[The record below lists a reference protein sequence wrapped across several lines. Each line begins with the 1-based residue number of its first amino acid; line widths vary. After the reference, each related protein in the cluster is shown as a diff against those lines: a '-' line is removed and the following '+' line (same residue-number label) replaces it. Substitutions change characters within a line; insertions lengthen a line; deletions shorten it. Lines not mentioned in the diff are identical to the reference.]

1 MAFRYKKKSSVPRRF
16 FLTILLLLVITV
28 VIGGFFL
35 FFEGEKPVASLKENG
50 EFIGKKGIVKFT
62 VSDNQSGIK
71 SITLTAAQNDQ
82 TKTLYKTAFKRRSY
96 KGQAGPTKESKAI
109 SFDAKKLGFKDGPV
123 LLTLETSDFSFRG
136 WLKGNT
142 TSITRKIILDTQ
154 PPRIQILHSEKYI
167 IPGGSGI
174 AIYRL
179 SDKEARHGVMLNGH
193 FNPGFLIG
201 DGRDDTFIT
210 FFGLP
215 YDAKT
220 IKTLAV
226 TAVDRAGNRTV
237 VPFSTIYKADR
248 KKRDRINVTDG
259 FLNKKIP
266 EFEQFYPDLTGT
278 FLEKYL
284 YINNTVRK
292 QNNQKISSL
301 CNTPSAKRMW
311 KDKFTRMPGSSR
323 AGFADHRTYFYK
335 GRPVDKQVHLGMDIA
350 STRHANVRAANS
362 GKIVYADYLGI
373 YGNMVMID
381 HGQGVFSLYSHLS
394 QINVAPGDKVTQKS
408 VIGLTGTTGMAG
420 GDHLHFSMLVN
431 GIFVTPKEWWDQHWI
446 EVTVD
451 EPLIDSKF

>member
-1 MAFRYKKKSSVPRRF
+1 MAFKYKKKSSGPRRF

-28 VIGGFFL
+28 ITGGFFL
-35 FFEGEKPVASLKENG
+35 FFEGEKPVASLSGNG

-82 TKTLYKTAFKRRSY
+82 TKILYKKTFKRNSY

-123 LLTLETSDFSFRG
+123 LLALETSDFSFRG

-142 TSITRKIILDTQ
+142 THVTKKIILDTK

-179 SDKEARHGVMLNGH
+179 SDKEADNGVMLNGH

-201 DGRDDTFIT
+201 DGRDDTFIA

-215 YDAKT
+215 YDAKSIDALT
-220 IKTLAV
+220 V
-226 TAVDRAGNRTV
+226 TAIDRAGNRTV
-237 VPFSTIYKADR
+237 APFSTIYKADR

-301 CNTPSAKRMW
+301 CNSPSAKRMW
-311 KDKFTRMPGSSR
+311 KDKFARMPGSSR

-335 GRPVDKQVHLGMDIA
+335 GRPIDKQVHLGMDIA
-350 STRHANVRAANS
+350 STRRANVRAANS
-362 GKIVYADYLGI
+362 GIIVYADYLGI
-373 YGNMVMID
+373 YGNMIMID

-394 QINVAPGDKVTQKS
+394 QINVAPGDKVTPQS